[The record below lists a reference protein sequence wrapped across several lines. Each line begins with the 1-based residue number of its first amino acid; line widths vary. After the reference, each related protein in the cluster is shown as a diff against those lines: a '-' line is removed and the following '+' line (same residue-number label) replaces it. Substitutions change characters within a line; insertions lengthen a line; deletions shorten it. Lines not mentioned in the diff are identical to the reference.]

1 MKNLKKKTRKRVAK
15 KATRK
20 PARKA
25 QETIDT
31 AEARQVLVKF
41 KGDGVVHFENQL
53 ELANAARLLM
63 KMKMVPNHLMAEGL
77 EGVMSALTLL
87 AQFSL
92 PYSALNET
100 AYIEGQLGF
109 FGHLMMTIAQRDP
122 LFWKF
127 RFRFVDKEYNVI
139 SRANKNLHV
148 RPWACCIYVMKKDRE
163 FYQEY
168 FYTVDEAIEAGI
180 PEKEGT
186 IFHTYRKDYLYHKAK
201 NRALNI
207 EFGGVLKG
215 VMSAELL
222 ILEREARM
230 EKGSTVAQFNEM
242 FGLGKDKK

>member
-1 MKNLKKKTRKRVAK
+1 MAKKKTTKRVAK
-15 KATRK
+15 KVTRK
-20 PARKA
+20 KA
-25 QETIDT
+25 INELNTP
-31 AEARQVLVKF
+31 EAKQVLVKF
-41 KGDGVVHFENQL
+41 KANGIVNFKNQL
-53 ELANAARLLM
+53 ELGNAARLLI

-87 AQFSL
+87 AQFHL

-122 LFWKF
+122 LFHKF
-127 RFRFVDKEYNVI
+127 KITFCTRAYETI
-139 SRANKNLHV
+139 CRANKNLHE
-148 RPWACCIYVMKKDRE
+148 RPWACCIEVMKKDRDY
-163 FYQEY
+163 YQEY
-168 FYTVDEAIEAGI
+168 YYTVDEAIEAGI

-230 EKGSTVAQFNEM
+230 EKGSTVAQFNEL
-242 FGLGKDKK
+242 FGLNKDKK